1 MAKTTQRKE
10 EILKSE
16 LPPTLPLMALR
27 STIVYPLGT
36 IAVQMGAPEN
46 LSLLRSFEEPGLI
59 VALVVATG
67 DHDEPVDTRRF
78 IGRVGVAA
86 RVHERINLPGDTV
99 QITLQGLRRIVVDE
113 IEQDLPFPVAVI
125 RGAKETS
132 ADPNEVDDLVSRIVA
147 AAETLADLVDRI
159 PDEVPAI
166 LKMNISDPGRFA
178 DLAATNMNFRIS
190 DKDEVLQ
197 RLDVGQRLRFILNRL
212 EREVARARVMED
224 VKRQTEVKIEQ
235 HQREFYLRQQLR
247 AIQAEL
253 GEADPGDKEASEILR
268 KIDEAKL
275 PEKVFAEAKRET
287 ERMRMLSPASSEY
300 QVIRTYLDWILAL
313 PWHTKS
319 GDDSIS
325 LEKVQEALD
334 SRHYGLG
341 EAKERIIEFLA
352 VRKLRGGDPHG
363 PILCLVGPPGTG
375 KTSLGEA
382 ISSAIGRKFYRI
394 SVGGVR
400 DEAEIRGHRR
410 TYVGAM
416 PGLLVQALRRVAV
429 TDPVFMIDEIDKMSH
444 GGPSGDPTAAMLEVL
459 DPSQNHEFVDHYLNL
474 PVDLSGVLFI
484 CTANNLFDIPAPL
497 RDRMEVIRIAG
508 YTIEEK
514 VEIAWRYL
522 LPRLLE
528 DHGITDKDIQF
539 TDESLGYISSRY
551 SREAGLR
558 NFERNLAAIMRKR
571 ARRKAEGE
579 EGAWV
584 IDVDKVSEVLG
595 VPRYQVEDAEMEPE
609 IGVVTGLAWTA
620 TGGELMTI
628 ESLRM
633 PGSGRLT
640 VTGQLGDVMRESV
653 DAALSYVRSRAAQI
667 GIDDK
672 AFREYD
678 LHIHLPAGAIPKD
691 GPSAGITLSLAIAS
705 VLSQRPVRRDLAMTG
720 EVTLRGRVLEIG
732 GVKEKVLAAYR
743 AGIRELIMPKAN
755 EKDLRD
761 VPEEVRQH
769 VRFQFVEKMDEVL
782 RIALLPAPEGGLADV
797 AGPPEGEDTPVKAL
811 GDAGGNG
818 ARDVEIA
825 KPTAVKAIEV
835 A

>member
-1 MAKTTQRKE
+1 MAKTQRKDD
-10 EILKSE
+10 ILRSE
-16 LPPTLPLMALR
+16 LPPSLPLMALR

-46 LSLLRSFEEPGLI
+46 LSLLRAHEEPGLI
-59 VALVVATG
+59 VALVVANG
-67 DHDEPVDTRRF
+67 DHDEPIDSQRF
-78 IGRVGVAA
+78 LGRVGVAA

-99 QITLQGLRRIVVDE
+99 QITLQGLRRIVVDGM
-113 IEQDLPFPVAVI
+113 EQTDPYPVAAI
-125 RGAKETS
+125 RAARETP
-132 ADPNEVDDLVSRIVA
+132 ADPTEIDDLVTRVVG
-147 AAETLADLVDRI
+147 AAETLAELVDRI

-166 LKMNISDPGRFA
+166 LKMNVSDPGRFA
-178 DLAATNMNFRIS
+178 DLAATNMNFRIA

-197 RLDVGQRLRFILNRL
+197 RLDVGQRLRFILSRL

-224 VKRQTEVKIEQ
+224 VKRQTEIKIEQ

-253 GEADPGDKEASEILR
+253 GEADPGEKEAIDLLKR
-268 KIDEAKL
+268 IDEAKL
-275 PEKVFAEAKRET
+275 PEKVGQEARRET

-300 QVIRTYLDWILAL
+300 QVVRTYLDWVLSL
-313 PWHTKS
+313 PWNKRS
-319 GDDSIS
+319 GNEEID
-325 LEKVQEALD
+325 LKKVEGALD
-334 SRHYGLG
+334 DRHYGLD
-341 EAKERIIEFLA
+341 EAKERIIEYLA

-363 PILCLVGPPGTG
+363 PILCFVGPPGTG

-382 ISSAIGRKFYRI
+382 IGKAIGREFYRI

-416 PGLLVQALRRVAV
+416 PGLIIQALRRVAV
-429 TDPVFMIDEIDKMSH
+429 RDPVLMIDEIDKMSG
-444 GGPSGDPTAAMLEVL
+444 GGPSGDPTAGMLEVL
-459 DPSQNHEFVDHYLNL
+459 DPSQNNSFVDHYLNL
-474 PVDLSGVLFI
+474 PFDLSSCLFI

-497 RDRMEVIRIAG
+497 RDRMEVIKIAG

-528 DHGITDKDIQF
+528 EHGITDKDLQF
-539 TDESLGYISSRY
+539 TDESLSFVSNRY

-579 EGAWV
+579 EGAWI
-584 IDVDKVSEVLG
+584 IDVEKVEEVLG
-595 VPRYQVEDAEMEPE
+595 IPRYAVEEAEKVPE
-609 IGVVTGLAWTA
+609 VGVVTGLAWTA
-620 TGGELMTI
+620 NGGDIMLI
-628 ESLRM
+628 EALKM
-633 PGSGRLT
+633 PGTGRMT

-653 DAALSYVRSRAAQI
+653 DAAHSYVRSRSMQLSIA
-667 GIDDK
+667 DSMFK
-672 AFREYD
+672 ESD

-691 GPSAGITLSLAIAS
+691 GPSAGITITLAIAS
-705 VLSQRPVRRDLAMTG
+705 ALSGRPVRRDVAMTG
-720 EVTLRGRVLEIG
+720 EVTLRGKVLEIG

-743 AGIRELIMPKAN
+743 AGLREVIMPKAN

-761 VPEEVRQH
+761 VPDEVRAH
-769 VRFQFVEKMDEVL
+769 MAFTFVDRMDEVL
-782 RIALLPAPEGGLADV
+782 HLALLPPVSEELADHVQPEVSPGLA
-797 AGPPEGEDTPVKAL
+797 
-811 GDAGGNG
+811 G
-818 ARDVEIA
+818 ATTREEREEQAADLR
-825 KPTAVKAIEV
+825 TS
-835 A
+835 

>member
-1 MAKTTQRKE
+1 MMARAQRKE

-46 LSLLRSFEEPGLI
+46 LALLRANEEPGLI
-59 VALVVATG
+59 VALVVASG
-67 DHDEPVDTRRF
+67 EHDEPIESNQF

-99 QITLQGLRRIVVDE
+99 QITLQGLRRIVVEE
-113 IEQDLPFPVAVI
+113 IRQLEPFVVAAI
-125 RGAKETS
+125 KPAREIP
-132 ADPNEVDDLVSRIVA
+132 ADPRELDELVTRIVSS
-147 AAETLADLVDRI
+147 AETLADLVDRI

-166 LKMNISDPGRFA
+166 LKMNVSDPGRFA
-178 DLAATNMNFRIS
+178 DLASTNMNFRRS

-197 RLDVGQRLRFILNRL
+197 RLDVGQRLRFILTRL

-224 VKRQTEVKIEQ
+224 VKRQTEIKIEQ

-253 GEADPGDKEASEILR
+253 GEADPAEKDTVDMLR
-268 KIDEAKL
+268 RIDEAQL
-275 PEKVFAEAKRET
+275 PEKVGQEARRET

-313 PWHTKS
+313 PWHKRS
-319 GDDSIS
+319 GDEEIALTKVEDS
-325 LEKVQEALD
+325 LD
-334 SRHYGLG
+334 GRHYGLN
-341 EAKERIIEFLA
+341 EAKERIIEYLA

-363 PILCLVGPPGTG
+363 PILCFVGPPGTG

-382 ISSAIGRKFYRI
+382 IAAAIGREFYRI

-410 TYVGAM
+410 TYVGSM
-416 PGLLVQALRRVAV
+416 PGLLLQALRRVAV
-429 TDPVFMIDEIDKMSH
+429 RDPVLMIDEIDKMTN

-459 DPSQNHEFVDHYLNL
+459 DPAQNNGFVDHYLNL
-474 PVDLSGVLFI
+474 PFDLSSCLFI

-508 YTIEEK
+508 YTVEEK
-514 VEIAWRYL
+514 VEIAWRYMM
-522 LPRLLE
+522 PRLLE
-528 DHGITDKDIQF
+528 EHGITTQDLQF
-539 TDESLGYISSRY
+539 TDEVLGFISSRY

-558 NFERNLAAIMRKR
+558 NFERNLAAIMRRR

-584 IDVDKVSEVLG
+584 IDIAKVEEILG
-595 VPRYQVEDAEMEPE
+595 VPRYATEEAEKEPE
-609 IGVVTGLAWTA
+609 IGAVTGLAWTS
-620 TGGELMTI
+620 TGGDLMSI
-628 ESLRM
+628 EALRM
-633 PGSGRLT
+633 PGTGRLT

-653 DAALSYVRSRAAQI
+653 DAAYSYVRSRSAAL
-667 GIDDK
+667 GVDDK
-672 AFREYD
+672 DFKETD
-678 LHIHLPAGAIPKD
+678 LHIHFPAGAIPKD
-691 GPSAGITLSLAIAS
+691 GPSAGLAVTLAIAS
-705 VLSQRPVRRDLAMTG
+705 VLSRRAVRRDLAMTG
-720 EVTLRGRVLEIG
+720 EVTLRGKALEIG

-743 AGIRELIMPKAN
+743 AGLREVILPKGN

-761 VPEEVRQH
+761 VPNEVRSNMT
-769 VRFQFVEKMDEVL
+769 FTFVASMDDVL
-782 RIALLPAPEGGLADV
+782 RLALLPSASMASPVLADQPAPRV
-797 AGPPEGEDTPVKAL
+797 PEIPVSDGNRVTSPTPL
-811 GDAGGNG
+811 L
-818 ARDVEIA
+818 
-825 KPTAVKAIEV
+825 
-835 A
+835 